1 MKGTVSMKACGL
13 VVEYNPFH
21 YGHLH
26 HLEQSKKETDADCM
40 IAVMS
45 GPFLQRGE
53 PAITD
58 KWSRARAALES
69 GIDLVVELPAMFAV
83 EHSDLFSK
91 GAILTLKELG
101 IDALCFGSEHGNIK
115 SFIEAADAYNENQ
128 ETFDAYLHEGLSAGL
143 SFPEAARSAY
153 RSIGL
158 TEGEVDLSKP
168 NNILGFSYVKQLM
181 NYASEVKATTIQRI
195 NNDYHDENIT
205 GNIASATSIR
215 KELLRHGDM
224 TQEAARTL
232 PESTRQMLVDYKRKT
247 NMWHQWDHY
256 FPFLHYRILTMSK
269 QKLRTIHTVEEGLE
283 NRLKRVA
290 KQANSF
296 QELMEGM
303 KTKRYTWTRLQRM
316 FTHILCNNTAEE
328 AQPLL
333 SLEKIPYVR
342 ILGMNATGQE
352 YLKKVRKHADVPF
365 INQIQQL
372 DDPLLEVDERA
383 ANAYYS
389 VLPTPL
395 KAEMINQELQP
406 PIRIHATK

>member
-1 MKGTVSMKACGL
+1 MKACGL

-26 HLEQSKKETDADCM
+26 HLEQSKHETNADCM

-69 GIDLVVELPAMFAV
+69 GIDLVIELPALFAV

-91 GAILTLKELG
+91 GAIMTLKELG
-101 IDALCFGSEHGNIK
+101 IDALCFGSEHGNIE
-115 SFIEAADAYNENQ
+115 SFTKAADVYQNHQ
-128 ETFDAYLHEGLSAGL
+128 ESFDASLHEGLAAGR

-153 RSIGL
+153 QSIGL

-168 NNILGFSYVKQLM
+168 NNILGFSYVKQLR
-181 NYASEVKATTIQRI
+181 NYAPDVKATTIQRI

-215 KELLRHGDM
+215 KELLREANM
-224 TQEAARTL
+224 TEEAAGTL
-232 PESTRQMLVDYKRKT
+232 PESTQHMLLDYKHKT
-247 NMWHQWDHY
+247 GMWHHWEFY

-269 QKLRTIHTVEEGLE
+269 QELRTIHTVEEGLE

-316 FTHILCNNTAEE
+316 FTHLLCNNKAEE
-328 AQPLL
+328 AQSLL
-333 SLEKIPYVR
+333 SMEKVPYVR

-352 YLKKVRKHADVPF
+352 YLKKARKHAEVPF

-372 DDPLLEVDERA
+372 DEQLLAVDERA

-389 VLPTPL
+389 VLLSPL
-395 KAEMINQELQP
+395 KSEMIKQELQP
-406 PIRIHATK
+406 PLRIHAKR